1 MTRSVEGISPVFLLQ
16 WTLGDVTNLIG
27 SVLTKQLFMQI
38 VIAAYMLM
46 VDLCLCAQYFGAF

>member
-27 SVLTKQLFMQI
+27 SVLTKQLIMQI

-46 VDLCLCAQYFGAF
+46 VDLCLCA